1 MLANFQFQVHVQLAA
16 GKVLLV
22 VDLCVGSPTSLAQYA
37 HAHFHPSTTLLPS
50 RDFPIQALLFP
61 NFTSISFFIPPINTV
76 FYLIERIIQYF
87 ILLNDCDKEQKK
99 ESLCRGYILQA
110 SLLAK
115 SGLESRLLLHML
127 SSTSHRDYCTNNV
140 FRKVKNCRQNS
151 INKNLKIS
159 SVSSARIL
167 YNESTNVCSSVSSSQ
182 SYGNF
187 YQGPEGSSGRIHSLP
202 HSQCMSHSS

>member
-37 HAHFHPSTTLLPS
+37 HTHFHPSTTLLPS

-87 ILLNDCDKEQKK
+87 ILLNDCDKEQKRRACVEATRSTAVVVRLIVIK
-99 ESLCRGYILQA
+99 AKTRPGIEAIQCSEGKRNRPGLTGCHGMIGHNNTPTLLCVYM
-110 SLLAK
+110 
-115 SGLESRLLLHML
+115 E
-127 SSTSHRDYCTNNV
+127 
-140 FRKVKNCRQNS
+140 
-151 INKNLKIS
+151 
-159 SVSSARIL
+159 
-167 YNESTNVCSSVSSSQ
+167 E
-182 SYGNF
+182 
-187 YQGPEGSSGRIHSLP
+187 
-202 HSQCMSHSS
+202 

>member
-99 ESLCRGYILQA
+99 ESLCRGYRFTLRA
-110 SLLAK
+110 
-115 SGLESRLLLHML
+115 
-127 SSTSHRDYCTNNV
+127 
-140 FRKVKNCRQNS
+140 
-151 INKNLKIS
+151 
-159 SVSSARIL
+159 VSSLVDPLSCTVLACI
-167 YNESTNVCSSVSSSQ
+167 Q
-182 SYGNF
+182 
-187 YQGPEGSSGRIHSLP
+187 
-202 HSQCMSHSS
+202 